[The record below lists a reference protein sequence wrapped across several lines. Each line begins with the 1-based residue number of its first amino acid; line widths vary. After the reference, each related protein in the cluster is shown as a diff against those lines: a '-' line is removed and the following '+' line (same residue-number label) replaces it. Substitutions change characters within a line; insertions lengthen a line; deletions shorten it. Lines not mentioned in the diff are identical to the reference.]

1 MVVTGSYLR
10 WERIVIALRL
20 MDLTWFAL
28 AFMVHPHWATVAHN
42 SVVPTVPAGGM

>member
-10 WERIVIALRL
+10 WERIVIALCL

-28 AFMVHPHWATVAHN
+28 AYVVHPDWAAVLTTPLSRRCLRA
-42 SVVPTVPAGGM
+42 A